1 MSDWPLIPKPAE
13 LAEQR
18 LIEAILAGSFPIN
31 ATLPPERELAAM
43 LGVTRPTLREAL
55 QRLSRD
61 GWLEIRQGKPT
72 RVTDYFHEGSLGIL
86 NTLAHHPEN
95 MPANFVPDLLRFRLV
110 LAPSYAREAIQN
122 HPQQVC
128 DLLETLQSLVDDAE
142 TFAEADVRLH
152 KALTTLSGN
161 CIYPLVY
168 NGFAQLSL
176 IMGRT
181 YFSDKQARDRSR
193 AFYSD
198 LWAAAKRPDPNQAEL
213 VTRDVMSDSLNYWL
227 KISSGRS
234 KNV

>member
-18 LIEAILAGSFPIN
+18 LIEAILGGSFPVN
-31 ATLPPERELAAM
+31 ATLPPERELAAK

-61 GWLEIRQGKPT
+61 GWLEIRQGKAT
-72 RVTDYFHEGSLGIL
+72 RVTDYLHEGSLGIL

-95 MPANFVPDLLRFRLV
+95 MPANFVPDLLRFRIV

-142 TFAEADVRLH
+142 TFAKADVRLH

-176 IMGRT
+176 IMGNA
-181 YFSDKQARDRSR
+181 YFSDITARDRSR
-193 AFYSD
+193 AFYAD
-198 LWAAAKRPDPNQAEL
+198 LWAAAQLPDPNQAEL
-213 VTRDVMSDSLNYWL
+213 VTREVMMESLNYWL
-227 KISSGRS
+227 KISKSRS
-234 KNV
+234 DHV